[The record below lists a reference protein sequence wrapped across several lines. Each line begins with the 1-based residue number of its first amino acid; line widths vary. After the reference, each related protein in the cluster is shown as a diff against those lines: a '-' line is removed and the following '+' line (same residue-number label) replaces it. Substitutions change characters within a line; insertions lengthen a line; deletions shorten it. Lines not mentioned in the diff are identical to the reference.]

1 MNCNYIFY
9 PDMRWISRFS
19 SASRL
24 KNSLIFGA
32 VSQAWLKLWYQK
44 PPYLSLRT
52 LISLGY
58 LVAILRFIYFRIFS
72 YLVTHCFVLQ
82 NYISSVSSVYMLKI
96 SVACQKGLVLLCENL
111 AVNDS
116 YDC

>member
-52 LISLGY
+52 LISFTELY
-58 LVAILRFIYFRIFS
+58 LVRFECLYA
-72 YLVTHCFVLQ
+72 Q
-82 NYISSVSSVYMLKI
+82 NICRLSKRTGFTM
-96 SVACQKGLVLLCENL
+96 
-111 AVNDS
+111 
-116 YDC
+116 